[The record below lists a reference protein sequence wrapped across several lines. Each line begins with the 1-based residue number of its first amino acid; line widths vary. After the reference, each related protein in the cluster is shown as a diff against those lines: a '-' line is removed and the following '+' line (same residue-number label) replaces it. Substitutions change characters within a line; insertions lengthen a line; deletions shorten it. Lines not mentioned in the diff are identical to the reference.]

1 MSDYEKAR
9 AELLE
14 KLIQFRDTFALGYDV
29 SQASRRL
36 IDEIIIEQNGE

>member
-29 SQASRRL
+29 SQETRRL
-36 IDEIIIEQNGE
+36 IQELQAEIDE